1 MASCWLDLWRD
12 RRGVSAIEFAF
23 VGPVVLL
30 LIVGIIEAGLLWSG
44 ATALESG
51 GRAAARYGLTGAV
64 RDGETRTEVVRRLV
78 TEQVCP
84 RALDGGSTVCFW
96 ADDGPRFVDENGD
109 ATPLFLELRAYSD
122 PRNLGR
128 PEPLSDL
135 DGDGVRDPGEPF
147 EDLNG
152 NGVWDADT
160 GVAGPGG
167 PADLV
172 VYDIAIHQGVTNPLI
187 RAAVGGGTLRHETRI
202 VIRNEPF

>member
-1 MASCWLDLWRD
+1 MAYRWLELWRD
-12 RRGVSAIEFAF
+12 RRGVSAIEFAL

-30 LIVGIIEAGLLWSG
+30 LIAGVIEAGLLWSG
-44 ATALESG
+44 ATALEAG

-64 RDGETRTEVVRRLV
+64 RPGETRTDVVRRLV
-78 TEQVCP
+78 TEHVCP
-84 RALDGGSTVCFW
+84 RALDPSRNVCFW
-96 ADDGPRFVDENGD
+96 AEDGPRFVDENGD
-109 ATPLFLELRAYSD
+109 ATPLDLELKAYSD

-128 PEPLSDL
+128 PEPWSDL
-135 DGDGVRDPGEPF
+135 DGDGTRDPGEAF

-172 VYDIAIHQGVTNPLI
+172 VYEIAIHQGVTNPLI

>member
-1 MASCWLDLWRD
+1 MAGPWLDLWRD
-12 RRGVSAIEFAF
+12 RRGVSAIEFAL

-30 LIVGIIEAGLLWSG
+30 LIAAVVEASLLWSG
-44 ATALESG
+44 ATALDSG
-51 GRAAARYGLTGAV
+51 SRAAARYGLTGAV
-64 RDGETRTEVVRRLV
+64 RPDETRTDVVRRLV

-84 RALDGGSTVCFW
+84 RALDPSRSVCFW
-96 ADDGPRFVDENGD
+96 AEDGPRFVDEDDD
-109 ATPLFLELRAYSD
+109 ATPLDLQLKAYAD

-128 PEPLSDL
+128 PEPWD
-135 DGDGVRDPGEPF
+135 DRNGNGKRDPGEEF

-172 VYDIAIHQGVTNPLI
+172 VYEIAVHQGVTNPLL
-187 RAAVGGGTLRHETRI
+187 RAALGGRTVRHETRI

>member
-1 MASCWLDLWRD
+1 MAYSPLDIWRD
-12 RRGVSAIEFAF
+12 CRGVSAIEFAL

-30 LIVGIIEAGLLWSG
+30 MIVGVLEAGFLWSG
-44 ATALESG
+44 ATALEAG

-64 RDGETRTEVVRRLV
+64 REGETRTEVVRRLV
-78 TEQVCP
+78 TEHVCP
-84 RALDGGSTVCFW
+84 RALDARRKACFW
-96 ADDGPRFVDENGD
+96 AEDGPRFDDEHGD
-109 ATPLFLELRAYSD
+109 ATPLFLELTAYSD

-128 PEPLSDL
+128 PEPFSDL
-135 DGDGVRDPGEPF
+135 DGDGARDAGEAF
-147 EDLNG
+147 DDLNG

-167 PADLV
+167 AADVV

-187 RAAVGGGTLRHETRI
+187 RAVVGSGTLRHETRI